1 MKCSRWRA
9 DSAPTCI
16 MGNSHFSLAHL
27 HPLPVSSPSPTGVM
41 DLSELELDYI
51 AHIAGQKVET
61 HQQPPVADPIDQTV
75 NLWKG
80 ADAQILSHVSLRS
93 ALPSMTAP
101 SSPVRKSTLGL
112 NIATPDPSESVVM
125 DSVGSPVIGLPL
137 PELPAKW
144 SLPPSVS
151 FVEWQP
157 KSIVLD

>member
-16 MGNSHFSLAHL
+16 MGNSHFSLAICTPSRRHHL
-27 HPLPVSSPSPTGVM
+27 QQVSWTFQSWNSTTLRISPVKSGDTSATTRRRSDRPDCQP
-41 DLSELELDYI
+41 
-51 AHIAGQKVET
+51 VE
-61 HQQPPVADPIDQTV
+61 
-75 NLWKG
+75 G
-80 ADAQILSHVSLRS
+80 CDAQILSHVSLRS
-93 ALPSMTAP
+93 ALPSVTAP